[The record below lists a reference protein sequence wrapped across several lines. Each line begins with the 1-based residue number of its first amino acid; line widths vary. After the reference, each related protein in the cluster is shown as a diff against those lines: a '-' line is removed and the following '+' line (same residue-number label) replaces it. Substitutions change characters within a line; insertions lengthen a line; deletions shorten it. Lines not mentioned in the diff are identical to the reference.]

1 MFSHIKN
8 SILSSELKLLTKHT
22 LTFCDFSE
30 TDILPIINS
39 QDSNKAHGHDMISI
53 RMLKLCGEAICR
65 PLNIIFK
72 TCLNTG
78 KFPSEWK
85 KGNVVPIHKK
95 DDKQNVKNYRP
106 VSLLPICGKIF
117 ERLIYNVMYDFL
129 TENDLLSPNQ
139 SGFRSG
145 DSCINQLLS
154 INHEILNAFDKG
166 LEVRG
171 IFLDISKAF
180 DKVWHDG
187 LIFKLRQ
194 NGISGDI
201 INILQDFLRNRK
213 QRVVLNG
220 QCSSWADVNAG
231 VPQGS
236 ILGPLLFLIYI
247 NDLSDG
253 LKSECKLFADDTS
266 LFSVVNDINTSASD
280 LNEDLEKIGN
290 WAFKWKMNFNPDPNK
305 QAQEIIF
312 SRKKTA
318 SLHPVVYFDN
328 KPVKSS
334 QIHKHLGMILDS
346 NLSYEHH
353 IKSILNKVNKAIGL
367 LRKFQLILPRHSL
380 ITIYKAFIR
389 PHLDYGDVIYDRA
402 FNESFH
408 QRLESIQY
416 NAAIAITGTIRGTS
430 SEKLFQELG
439 LETLKSRR
447 WFRKLYLFY
456 KILHIKSPS
465 YLLKLIPE
473 NNSLYVSRSALKNQI
488 PFFKLKTNFCRKFLF
503 PSSYNQMEYP

>member
-1 MFSHIKN
+1 M
-8 SILSSELKLLTKHT
+8 
-22 LTFCDFSE
+22 
-30 TDILPIINS
+30 
-39 QDSNKAHGHDMISI
+39 
-53 RMLKLCGEAICR
+53 
-65 PLNIIFK
+65 
-72 TCLNTG
+72 
-78 KFPSEWK
+78 
-85 KGNVVPIHKK
+85 
-95 DDKQNVKNYRP
+95 
-106 VSLLPICGKIF
+106 
-117 ERLIYNVMYDFL
+117 
-129 TENDLLSPNQ
+129 
-139 SGFRSG
+139 
-145 DSCINQLLS
+145 
-154 INHEILNAFDKG
+154 
-166 LEVRG
+166 
-171 IFLDISKAF
+171 
-180 DKVWHDG
+180 
-187 LIFKLRQ
+187 
-194 NGISGDI
+194 
-201 INILQDFLRNRK
+201 
-213 QRVVLNG
+213 NG

-266 LFSVVNDINTSASD
+266 LFSLVNDINTSASD

-353 IKSILNKVNKAIGL
+353 IKSILNKVNKTIGL

-380 ITIYKAFIR
+380 ITIYKTFIR

-456 KILHIKSPS
+456 KILHSKSPS
-465 YLLKLIPE
+465 YLFNLIPE
-473 NNSLYVSRSALKNQI
+473 NNNPYASRSALNNQI
-488 PFFKLKTNFCRKFLF
+488 PFFNAKTNFFKNSFF
-503 PSSYNQMEYP
+503 PAVITEWNNLDISIRNSPSCHIFKNQDTEVY